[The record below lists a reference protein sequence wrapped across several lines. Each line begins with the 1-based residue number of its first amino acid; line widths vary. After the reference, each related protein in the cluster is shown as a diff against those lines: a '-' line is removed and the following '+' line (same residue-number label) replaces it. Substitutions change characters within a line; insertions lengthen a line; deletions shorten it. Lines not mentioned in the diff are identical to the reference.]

1 MAVISNLLGMLIG
14 TEARKTIQVFREN
27 AEFQAARDHE
37 RLSEAMT
44 QYGHEFQYHNR
55 GGFDRWIDAL
65 NRLPRPAMAFGV
77 LGLFVAAMVDPIWFS
92 GRMSGLAHVPD
103 PLWWLLG
110 AIVSFYFGARYQI
123 KGAEYRQQIARMNR
137 TSMPAQTEMPRDQNA
152 AILDWTNTR

>member
-1 MAVISNLLGMLIG
+1 MALIPNLLGMLIG

-37 RLSEAMT
+37 RLSEAVT

-55 GGFDRWIDAL
+55 GGFDRWMDAL

-77 LGLFVAAMVDPIWFS
+77 LGLFVAAMVDPVWFS

-110 AIVSFYFGARYQI
+110 AIVSFYFGARYQT
-123 KGAEYRQQIARMNR
+123 KGAEYRQQIAQLNR
-137 TSMPAQTEMPRDQNA
+137 TQHTPTVPAAGDENA
-152 AILDWTNTR
+152 AIRDWADNQ

>member
-1 MAVISNLLGMLIG
+1 MALIPNLLGMLIG

-27 AEFQAARDHE
+27 AEFQAARDHD

-44 QYGHEFQYHNR
+44 QYGQEFQYHNR
-55 GGFDRWIDAL
+55 GGFDRWVDAL

-77 LGLFVAAMVDPIWFS
+77 LGLFVATMVDPVWFS

-110 AIVSFYFGARYQI
+110 AIVSFYFGARYQT
-123 KGAEYRQQIARMNR
+123 KGAEYRQQIAQLNR
-137 TSMPAQTEMPRDQNA
+137 AQHTPTVPAARDENA
-152 AILDWTNTR
+152 AIRDWADNQ

>member
-1 MAVISNLLGMLIG
+1 MALIPNLLGMLIG

-55 GGFDRWIDAL
+55 GGFDRWMDAL

-77 LGLFVAAMVDPIWFS
+77 LGLFVAAMVDPVWFS
-92 GRMSGLAHVPD
+92 GHMSGLAHVPD

-110 AIVSFYFGARYQI
+110 AIVSFYFGARYQT
-123 KGAEYRQQIARMNR
+123 KGAEYRQQIAQLNR
-137 TSMPAQTEMPRDQNA
+137 TQHTPTVPAAGDENA
-152 AILDWTNTR
+152 AIRDWADNQ

>member
-1 MAVISNLLGMLIG
+1 MALIPNLLGMLIG

-55 GGFDRWIDAL
+55 GGFDRWVDAL

-77 LGLFVAAMVDPIWFS
+77 LGFFVAAMVDPVWFS
-92 GRMSGLAHVPD
+92 GHMSGLAHVPD

-110 AIVSFYFGARYQI
+110 AIVSFYFGARYQT
-123 KGAEYRQQIARMNR
+123 KGAEYRQQIAQLNR
-137 TSMPAQTEMPRDQNA
+137 TQHTPTVPAAGDENA
-152 AILDWTNTR
+152 AIRDWADNQ

>member
-1 MAVISNLLGMLIG
+1 MALITNLLGMLIG

-27 AEFQAARDHE
+27 AEFQAARDHD
-37 RLSEAMT
+37 RLSEAMA

-55 GGFDRWIDAL
+55 GGFDRWVDAL

-77 LGLFVAAMVDPIWFS
+77 LGLFVAAMVDPVWFS

-110 AIVSFYFGARYQI
+110 AIVSFYFGARYQT
-123 KGAEYRQQIARMNR
+123 KGAEYRQQIAQLNR
-137 TSMPAQTEMPRDQNA
+137 VANTSPVAVSRDENA
-152 AILDWTNTR
+152 AIRDWADSQ

>member
-1 MAVISNLLGMLIG
+1 MALIPNLLGMLIG

-55 GGFDRWIDAL
+55 GGFDRWVDAL

-77 LGLFVAAMVDPIWFS
+77 LGLFVAAMVDPVWFS
-92 GRMSGLAHVPD
+92 GHVSGLAHVPD

-110 AIVSFYFGARYQI
+110 AIVSFYFGARYQT
-123 KGAEYRQQIARMNR
+123 KGAEYRQQIAQLNR
-137 TSMPAQTEMPRDQNA
+137 TQHTPTVPAAGDENA
-152 AILDWTNTR
+152 AIRDWADNQ